1 MTKKI
6 VSLRMTVKDVN
17 GVTLVQMNTYGVQ
30 IGETTIR
37 VEDRYFKAG
46 RKAGFGKSAYIYE
59 RENGE
64 FHKVIIDR
72 FEKVA

>member
-6 VSLRMTVKDVN
+6 VELRMTIKDIN
-17 GVTLVQMNTYGVQ
+17 GVTLAQMNCYGVKLD
-30 IGETTIR
+30 ERTILA
-37 VEDRYFKAG
+37 EGRYFKAG

-59 RENGE
+59 NNGQ

-72 FEKVA
+72 IAEIA

>member
-37 VEDRYFKAG
+37 VEARYFKAG